1 MYYWAPDSLLW
12 EPIGFEFTDFFR
24 WSLTSALSDFY
35 QHFRWPT
42 WRQEVVE
49 LQGDR
54 CFNFCPY
61 LWTKEGSVARSD
73 RRPIPVAEAYDLKI
87 DVRRQMEE

>member
-1 MYYWAPDSLLW
+1 MYYSGSRQSALGA
-12 EPIGFEFTDFFR
+12 IGFEFPDFFR

-54 CFNFCPY
+54 CFNFDPF

-73 RRPIPVAEAYDLKI
+73 RRPVPVAEVYDLKI